1 MNKKRFWDWA
11 NDKDE
16 NGRILRIEGI
26 IAEETWLG
34 DEITPKQFRSELIS
48 GSGNI
53 TVWINSVGGDV
64 FAASQIY
71 NMLMDYKGDVTI
83 KIDGIAASAASVI
96 VVAGTR
102 VLMSPVSQIMIHNP
116 MTVAIGNTDEMN
128 KAISMLDEIK
138 ESIISAYVLKTNLS
152 RAKISKMMDEECWMN
167 ANKALELGFVDEI
180 MYTGNEN
187 KQTES
192 VIFSRMA
199 ITNKLLDKLKN
210 KINNKT
216 TVKSLKER
224 LFLINH

>member
-128 KAISMLDEIK
+128 KAIS
-138 ESIISAYVLKTNLS
+138 
-152 RAKISKMMDEECWMN
+152 R
-167 ANKALELGFVDEI
+167 
-180 MYTGNEN
+180 
-187 KQTES
+187 
-192 VIFSRMA
+192 
-199 ITNKLLDKLKN
+199 
-210 KINNKT
+210 
-216 TVKSLKER
+216 
-224 LFLINH
+224 